1 MRAFSANLS
10 SSPPRKATN
19 VSLGVGL
26 LAEAKALKINVS
38 QAAES
43 GLAQA
48 VAAKRAA
55 MWLQTNRDAL
65 DSSNAYVEQNGLPLA
80 RHRQF

>member
-1 MRAFSANLS
+1 MRITS
-10 SSPPRKATN
+10 SESGSLPRKPTN
-19 VSLGVGL
+19 VSLDAAL
-26 LAEAKALKINVS
+26 LAEARLLQINIS

-55 MWLQTNRDAL
+55 MWLQVNRDAL
-65 DSSNAYVEQNGLPLA
+65 DSSNAHVEQNGLPLA

>member
-1 MRAFSANLS
+1 MRITS
-10 SSPPRKATN
+10 SESGSLPRKPTN
-19 VSLGVGL
+19 VSLDAAL
-26 LAEAKALKINVS
+26 LAEARLLQINIS

-55 MWLQTNRDAL
+55 MWLQVNREAL
-65 DSSNAYVEQNGLPLA
+65 DSSNAHVEQNGLPLA

>member
-1 MRAFSANLS
+1 MRITSTAPGNLH
-10 SSPPRKATN
+10 RKTTI
-19 VSLGVGL
+19 VSLDAGMV
-26 LAEAKALKINVS
+26 AEAKQLQINIS
-38 QAAES
+38 QTSES

-55 MWLQTNRDAL
+55 MWLETNREAL
-65 DSSNAYVEQNGLPLA
+65 DSSNAHVAQNGLPLA